1 MSKKNRTHQVQA
13 PGNGGKGKYHCGT
26 ITVEDQLKADR
37 AARRQAQIESGTF
50 CRGGIHGGDKNAQKK
65 RARRDGK
72 RAARNWQND

>member
-1 MSKKNRTHQVQA
+1 MSKKNRSHQVR
-13 PGNGGKGKYHCGT
+13 PLKDGKAKYHCGT

-50 CRGGIHGGDKNAQKK
+50 CRGGIHGGDRDTRNK

-72 RAARNWQND
+72 LATKNWRDD